1 MRHAR
6 GVDVGTGEGVGVGW
20 AVREAVGGM
29 DVNVGV
35 DWIDGEQAVIPAR
48 SASSTS
54 IRFVA

>member
-20 AVREAVGGM
+20 AVREAVGGTGL
-29 DVNVGV
+29 DVGV

-48 SASSTS
+48 SVSSIS